1 MIFGLLRRRKD
12 TSVKTTYERIVAQA
26 RLPVFY
32 EHYGIPDTSEGRF
45 EMIVLHAF
53 CVFHRLRG
61 EDKAARKF
69 AQAVFDYFFQDM
81 DQSMREL
88 GIGDEGVRK
97 RVRIMVESFYGRT
110 SSYMD
115 ALDNKDNDA
124 LFEAFVRNIYGE
136 RGEAVAIRALVH
148 YMNDAVEGLAALST
162 KQILAGDVKFVAPK
176 TELIRETASDG

>member
-1 MIFGLLRRRKD
+1 MIFGFFRRHKD
-12 TSVKTTYERIVAQA
+12 TSVRTTYERIVAQA

-53 CVFHRLRG
+53 CVFQRLSG
-61 EDKAARKF
+61 EDKASRKF

-97 RVRIMVESFYGRT
+97 RVRVMVESFYGRT
-110 SSYMD
+110 TSYMQALENRDDLALGD
-115 ALDNKDNDA
+115 A
-124 LFEAFVRNIYGE
+124 FMRNIYGND
-136 RGEAVAIRALVH
+136 GEVVAIKALVH
-148 YMNDAVEGLAALST
+148 YMHDVVDGLAAMPTSE
-162 KQILAGDVKFVAPK
+162 ILAGDVQFVAPK
-176 TELIRETASDG
+176 TELIRENASDG